1 MFSPLYINVSI
12 NATLFACLEIIYR
25 FQNGKNINGFSNT
38 FHNLINRLVCHRCLI
53 YGLGYKDLY
62 ATGMVGADTDEDTI
76 TVEWY
81 LKVYNRWT
89 SENRASQVNVNL
101 IPTNQY
107 PDVTVKKK
115 RGKAPTIDF
124 CFRAWNRDEGYFG
137 AECKRLKSNNA
148 KLLQEYVDNGLMR
161 FVNGKYSL
169 MCSESAMI
177 GYIQEGTIKDI
188 VDKLKVLL
196 ATNTRLEEQ
205 LLREVREENPQYKS
219 AHNRK
224 IDNQTIT
231 VHHLF
236 FDFVV

>member
-1 MFSPLYINVSI
+1 
-12 NATLFACLEIIYR
+12 
-25 FQNGKNINGFSNT
+25 
-38 FHNLINRLVCHRCLI
+38 
-53 YGLGYKDLY
+53 
-62 ATGMVGADTDEDTI
+62 
-76 TVEWY
+76 
-81 LKVYNRWT
+81 
-89 SENRASQVNVNL
+89 
-101 IPTNQY
+101 
-107 PDVTVKKK
+107 
-115 RGKAPTIDF
+115 
-124 CFRAWNRDEGYFG
+124 
-137 AECKRLKSNNA
+137 
-148 KLLQEYVDNGLMR
+148 
-161 FVNGKYSL
+161 

-236 FDFVV
+236 LILLYNRVVALRLLCRKWG

>member
-1 MFSPLYINVSI
+1 MLILWPHGGKIISSI
-12 NATLFACLEIIYR
+12 KNISASNPVPNDLAKRLGNDGIGVILATLW
-25 FQNGKNINGFSNT
+25 
-38 FHNLINRLVCHRCLI
+38 
-53 YGLGYKDLY
+53 LGYKDLY
-62 ATGMVGADTDEDTI
+62 ATGMVRADTDEDTI

>member
-1 MFSPLYINVSI
+1 MKYMLMSWRHGGKIMSSI
-12 NATLFACLEIIYR
+12 
-25 FQNGKNINGFSNT
+25 KNISAANPVPVD
-38 FHNLINRLVCHRCLI
+38 LAKRLGSDGIGVILLTLW
-53 YGLGYKDLY
+53 LGYEDLY
-62 ATGMVGADTDEDTI
+62 ASGMVTANTDEDTI

-81 LKVYNRWT
+81 TKVYNRWT

-101 IPTNQY
+101 IPINQY

-124 CFRAWNRDEGYFG
+124 CFRAWNKEEGYFG
-137 AECKRLKSNNA
+137 AECKRLKSNNL

-169 MCSESAMI
+169 MCSESAMV
-177 GYIQEGTIKDI
+177 GYIQEGAIKDI

-196 ATNTRLEEQ
+196 TTNTCLEEQ
-205 LLREVREENPQYKS
+205 LLREIREKNPQYMS
-219 AHNRK
+219 VHNRR
-224 IDNQTIT
+224 IDNQTIK

-236 FDFVV
+236 FNFVV